1 MRLRVS
7 RIGISVA
14 AMILWAAMP
23 AGEALAQLPHVEVEA
38 VAGNPL
44 GVGRIT
50 LDLPEGLLPA
60 PLGIDGLGLSDKE
73 GRVLY
78 PALRSAVLGPVVKE
92 ILGAGAPLL
101 QGGPIRQN
109 VGGLVRDLLANRPP
123 RTVIY
128 FLFRGEGPLE
138 LTLQARTPLPLQ
150 VVPRHDAVLQR
161 AWLEAWWRDYCPP
174 PRLFGT
180 KPDYP
185 PLLDNYL
192 ATTLAR
198 RLNLRLP
205 EAKQT
210 PSGYARLEHEAGVMM
225 ETESILIA
233 LEQDRILGMTNLALA
248 ADQPL
253 PAPIDPPPLEVP
265 EPPAKVAVEPI
276 ALHVPAQ
283 CFYVRFGSFSN
294 FLWLQ
299 DTMETWGG
307 DLQNL
312 VAQRGLDYGRDERMQ
327 DQLILRQT
335 ELSRLL
341 GDTVISDVAI
351 IGSDMFFREG
361 AAYGFLFEARNNFVL
376 GADLSSERS
385 KRLARGG
392 VSEQKLKI
400 AGQEVSLISSP
411 DGAVRS
417 YYAQSGD
424 YHFVTSSRALAERF
438 LQVGKGGGSLG
449 ATREFRH
456 ARTIMPLA
464 HDDTVFVYLSDAF
477 FRNITGPRYRVETMR
492 RLEAVA
498 DIELVELARLAST
511 AEGRHDASIEQLVAG
526 GLLPAD
532 FGPRPDGSRAVLS
545 GGEVYDQLRGRRG
558 QMLPAPDVP
567 LQRVTAAEAT
577 SYRNFA
583 EYYRSQW
590 GRLDPV
596 LIALKRQGLPDRRE
610 RIVLDVRMTPLDR
623 KHFDFFAQ
631 WVGAADKTALAPVSG
646 DMAALELV
654 LRDQRL
660 FGGLRDIGAPGDML
674 SGPGAIW
681 DRFRNVLIG
690 YVGCYGQLGLLS
702 ILDATIP
709 APADPAG
716 YSTNVLGLWRRQW
729 DRFTVYSFQ
738 QEVLATVTPQLR
750 WEERPRPAQ
759 AWLHVGDV
767 SQARVMPAVNRW
779 GYSRTRE
786 TALGNLRLLHALEQQ
801 LHVPPE
807 DCRRAAE
814 SLLAAKLI
822 CPLGGKYVLRKTP
835 EGPAVWTST
844 ALEAEGPR
852 GAAAGTEPPPG
863 YLAPPL
869 NWFRGLDLEA
879 TIIADSLS
887 AHADIIMQLPVKK

>member
-78 PALRSAVLGPVVKE
+78 PALRARGARPGGEGNPRRRCAAASGRTDPPERRRPGPR
-92 ILGAGAPLL
+92 LAG
-101 QGGPIRQN
+101 Q
-109 VGGLVRDLLANRPP
+109 PP
-123 RTVIY
+123 ARTVIY

-265 EPPAKVAVEPI
+265 EPAAKVAVEPI

-327 DQLILRQT
+327 DQLILRPDRAVAAAGRYGHLRRGHHRQRHV
-335 ELSRLL
+335 LSR
-341 GDTVISDVAI
+341 G
-351 IGSDMFFREG
+351 
-361 AAYGFLFEARNNFVL
+361 
-376 GADLSSERS
+376 
-385 KRLARGG
+385 
-392 VSEQKLKI
+392 
-400 AGQEVSLISSP
+400 
-411 DGAVRS
+411 
-417 YYAQSGD
+417 
-424 YHFVTSSRALAERF
+424 
-438 LQVGKGGGSLG
+438 
-449 ATREFRH
+449 
-456 ARTIMPLA
+456 
-464 HDDTVFVYLSDAF
+464 
-477 FRNITGPRYRVETMR
+477 
-492 RLEAVA
+492 
-498 DIELVELARLAST
+498 
-511 AEGRHDASIEQLVAG
+511 
-526 GLLPAD
+526 
-532 FGPRPDGSRAVLS
+532 
-545 GGEVYDQLRGRRG
+545 
-558 QMLPAPDVP
+558 
-567 LQRVTAAEAT
+567 
-577 SYRNFA
+577 
-583 EYYRSQW
+583 
-590 GRLDPV
+590 
-596 LIALKRQGLPDRRE
+596 
-610 RIVLDVRMTPLDR
+610 
-623 KHFDFFAQ
+623 
-631 WVGAADKTALAPVSG
+631 
-646 DMAALELV
+646 
-654 LRDQRL
+654 
-660 FGGLRDIGAPGDML
+660 GGLRLPL
-674 SGPGAIW
+674 RGP
-681 DRFRNVLIG
+681 
-690 YVGCYGQLGLLS
+690 Q
-702 ILDATIP
+702 
-709 APADPAG
+709 
-716 YSTNVLGLWRRQW
+716 
-729 DRFTVYSFQ
+729 
-738 QEVLATVTPQLR
+738 
-750 WEERPRPAQ
+750 
-759 AWLHVGDV
+759 
-767 SQARVMPAVNRW
+767 
-779 GYSRTRE
+779 
-786 TALGNLRLLHALEQQ
+786 
-801 LHVPPE
+801 
-807 DCRRAAE
+807 
-814 SLLAAKLI
+814 
-822 CPLGGKYVLRKTP
+822 
-835 EGPAVWTST
+835 
-844 ALEAEGPR
+844 
-852 GAAAGTEPPPG
+852 
-863 YLAPPL
+863 
-869 NWFRGLDLEA
+869 
-879 TIIADSLS
+879 
-887 AHADIIMQLPVKK
+887 